1 MMERKTARIIA
12 LDLLAAC
19 RRDRSWSDGYLKAAI
34 RKNGLDSRDAAL
46 TTRLGYGVL
55 QNAGLLDF
63 YIGCYCS
70 QQPGHLEPVVLDVL
84 RLGAYQILFM
94 DRVPDSAAVS
104 ESVELVKRSGKERAA
119 GMVNAVLRKISA
131 NREHLPEIPGRNR
144 AEYLSVRYSHPL
156 WLVQRCLTLL
166 GEEEAEA
173 FLRCNNEAVA
183 TAIQW
188 NPLRGTEEALQKALR
203 EAGVQICSHPWLSGC
218 YEISKTGD
226 LTQLDAFRNGLFLVQ
241 DAAARLTALA
251 ADVRPGMTVLDLCAA
266 PGGKSFALAMAMQNR
281 GTIRSFDLHKSKI
294 RLIQESAA
302 RLGITCIQAQSA
314 DGKVFQP
321 ELEKTADVVLCDV
334 PCSGLGIIRKK
345 PDIRYHEPSAE
356 LPALQRAILA
366 QQAEYV
372 RPGGV
377 LLYSTCTILRRENE
391 AVAEDFLRT
400 HPDFVPE
407 NAPWPEGSGIAPGAM
422 VTLLPGQ
429 HETDGFF
436 ICKFRRKP

>member
-1 MMERKTARIIA
+1 
-12 LDLLAAC
+12 
-19 RRDRSWSDGYLKAAI
+19 
-34 RKNGLDSRDAAL
+34 
-46 TTRLGYGVL
+46 
-55 QNAGLLDF
+55 
-63 YIGCYCS
+63 
-70 QQPGHLEPVVLDVL
+70 
-84 RLGAYQILFM
+84 
-94 DRVPDSAAVS
+94 
-104 ESVELVKRSGKERAA
+104 
-119 GMVNAVLRKISA
+119 MVNAVLRKISA

-302 RLGITCIQAQSA
+302 RLGDHLYPGSKRRRKSISA
-314 DGKVFQP
+314 GVGKDGGCRFVRCALQR
-321 ELEKTADVVLCDV
+321 LRDH
-334 PCSGLGIIRKK
+334 SKK
-345 PDIRYHEPSAE
+345 PDIRLKREEE
-356 LPALQRAILA
+356 LKQLPQVQFSILA
-366 QQAEYV
+366 NAARYV
-372 RPGGV
+372 KPGGTLV
-377 LLYSTCTILRRENE
+377 YSTCTVLPEENE
-391 AVAEDFLRT
+391 RVVDRFLRT
-400 HPDFVPE
+400 EPAFDRKPFVLP
-407 NAPWPEGSGIAPGAM
+407 APIGAAADGQITLWPQRQG
-422 VTLLPGQ
+422 
-429 HETDGFF
+429 TDGFY
-436 ICKFRRKP
+436 ICTLRRK